1 MAEQALDKEL
11 SMMFASLQKSFLGNT
26 KKSAAAIKP
35 VISEHVG
42 KYFCRREG
50 SKVILGEFISYLT
63 TNVTTKIAGALSN
76 AKYCFNDSLQLNHET
91 QNNLPKFYLC
101 HGTIYPA
108 HKLNQ
113 IYVDSKDGIEKRGE
127 RLSKMLDHIYESVT
141 PKIIT
146 ISRSLRDG
154 YVPRKQQ
161 RLIEHTVRQAIETNL
176 SKRFIR
182 SETIFDEN
190 LVGGKEGWK

>member
-11 SMMFASLQKSFLGNT
+11 SMMFASLQKSFHGNT

-76 AKYCFNDSLQLNHET
+76 AKYCFYDNLQLNHET
-91 QNNLPKFYLC
+91 QNNLPEFYLF
-101 HGTIYPA
+101 HGKIYPA

-127 RLSKMLDHIYESVT
+127 RLSKILDHIYESVT
-141 PKIIT
+141 PKIIK

-161 RLIEHTVRQAIETNL
+161 RLIEHTVRKTIETNL
-176 SKRFIR
+176 SKRFLK

-190 LVGGKEGWK
+190 LFCGKDGWK